1 MRESP
6 PDVTTLARDLMHS
19 GLITCP
25 PEISIGQAAAL
36 LARHRVHALIVA
48 AEGGEPLGVV
58 SDTDLLAG
66 EWLSTDTEGLEV
78 MLAMTAGELM
88 TAPVVTIPADAT
100 ASEAAARLKTERISR
115 LVVVQD
121 GRAIGIVTVSNLV
134 ANLARAS
141 TERRCVADVM
151 SRGIV
156 VCLADTTVPA
166 AARAMSER
174 RSRSLVVV
182 DANGKPLGVV
192 TGFDLLALYE
202 PGGAAE
208 TVADLMRPPLT
219 IAPGASLRDAADL
232 MLRHEVHRL
241 VVVDPANPDRM
252 PLGLVSTSDIVAE
265 MAAPGSLWQG

>member
-6 PDVTTLARDLMHS
+6 PDVTTLVRDLMHS

-48 AEGGEPLGVV
+48 AEGGEPLGVI
-58 SDTDLLAG
+58 SDPDLLAG

-134 ANLARAS
+134 ANLTRAS

-202 PGGAAE
+202 PGGGAA

-219 IAPGASLRDAADL
+219 IAPDASLRDAADL
-232 MLRHEVHRL
+232 MLKHEVHRL

-252 PLGLVSTSDIVAE
+252 PIGLISTSDIVAE
-265 MAAPGSLWQG
+265 MAAPGSLWQV